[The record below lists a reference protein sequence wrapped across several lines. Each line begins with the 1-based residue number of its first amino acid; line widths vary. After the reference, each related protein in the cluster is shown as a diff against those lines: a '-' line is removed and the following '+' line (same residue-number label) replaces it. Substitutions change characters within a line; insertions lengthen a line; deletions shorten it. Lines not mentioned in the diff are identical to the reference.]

1 MKFKNQKNIQSF
13 KTNKTSEQKV
23 RRDYK
28 TSQ

>member
-1 MKFKNQKNIQSF
+1 MKFKNQKSLQSL

-23 RRDYK
+23 RRDDK